1 LVKDLEKYSETMPLI
16 WLVNFNAM
24 PPELE
29 SRLRT
34 IKFAEYLLKAGYK
47 VKIFA
52 SSVMHNMNVDL
63 IENGSRYIERSYNGL
78 DFVHIK
84 TIKYKDRGWRRIYSL
99 IEFHIKLCR
108 ISRNFEKPDVIIG
121 GCANPFGNFFVFCA
135 KRLKARYFVEVLDL
149 WPESFV
155 KFGLLSSRNPLVK
168 FAYLTEKWLYTK
180 ADKLIFSMEGGPD
193 YIRKKKW
200 DKESGGSV
208 DMRKVH
214 YINNGVDLSDFDSFR
229 ESNRIDD
236 PDLNDDSKFRIV
248 YIGSIRLANNLIR
261 LCDAAALLKEN
272 RKLLFLIYG
281 DGDERESLENYCNQN
296 NMSNVKFKEKWID
309 PKFVPYLLSQSSLNI
324 LNYMQNDIWQYGGSQ
339 SKLFQYLASGK
350 PICSNLKMGYCL
362 INKFNL
368 GIAREF
374 SSDKEYADAISSIAE
389 LDEESYNEICLRSR
403 KVSEEFDYKKLT
415 QKLIDIL

>member
-1 LVKDLEKYSETMPLI
+1 MELSKEKVWLI
-16 WLVNFNAM
+16 NFNAM
-24 PPELE
+24 PPEFE

-34 IKFAEYLLKAGYK
+34 IKFAEYLMKAGYR

-52 SSVMHNMNVDL
+52 SSIMHNMDIDL
-63 IENGSRYIERSYNGL
+63 IENGRRYIERSYNGL

-99 IEFHIKLCR
+99 IEFHMKLCM
-108 ISRNFEKPDVIIG
+108 ISRYFEKPDVIIG

-135 KRLKARYFVEVLDL
+135 KILKARYYVEVLDL

-155 KFGLLSSRNPLVK
+155 DFGLVHRRNPLVK
-168 FAYLTEKWLYTK
+168 FAYWTEKWLYTK
-180 ADKLIFSMEGGPD
+180 ADKVIFSMEGGPE
-193 YIRKKKW
+193 YIKKKQW
-200 DKESGGSV
+200 DIESGGSI

-214 YINNGVDLSDFDSFR
+214 YINNGVDLSDFDHFK
-229 ESNRIDD
+229 ESNRIYD
-236 PDLNDDSKFRIV
+236 PDLDDDSKFRIV
-248 YIGSIRLANNLIR
+248 YIGSIRLANNLKR
-261 LCDAAALLKEN
+261 LCEAALLLKEN
-272 RKLLFLIYG
+272 QNLLFLIYG
-281 DGDERESLENYCNQN
+281 DGDERESLENYCYQN
-296 NMSNVKFKEKWID
+296 NINNVKFKQKWID
-309 PKFVPYLLSQSSLNI
+309 PKFVPFLLSRSSLNI

-362 INKFNL
+362 ITKYNL

-374 SSDKEYADAISSIAE
+374 KSDKEYADAISSIAG
-389 LDEESYNEICLRSR
+389 LDQKSYKEMCLRSR
-403 KVSEEFDYKKLT
+403 KVSEDFDYTKLT